1 MQPNT
6 TAPEDLKKVPESK
19 TNPHDGLPPAP
30 EIVHDPQKKQVEKE
44 VKETFNDE
52 EIPVEPVL
60 GNFVTA
66 GFSLHTLAIIKIPF
80 TKPRRCQSANR
91 YIYPCLGSCV

>member
-1 MQPNT
+1 MQTYT

-30 EIVHDPQKKQVEKE
+30 EIVQDSQKEQVEKE
-44 VKETFNDE
+44 VKETFKNE

-60 GNFVTA
+60 GNDGEEV
-66 GFSLHTLAIIKIPF
+66 G
-80 TKPRRCQSANR
+80 
-91 YIYPCLGSCV
+91 GEG